1 MGVNMVEYS
10 NFSNLDIRVGEI
22 TEVSDFPDAH
32 IPSYKLVVYFG
43 NELGSKKSSAH
54 ITNYKKDELIH
65 KKVIGIVNFPPKQ
78 VGHFISE
85 VLILGVVTDSRV
97 KLLTADGIEDIEVG
111 SKIA

>member
-1 MGVNMVEYS
+1 MNS
-10 NFSNLDIRVGEI
+10 
-22 TEVSDFPDAH
+22 
-32 IPSYKLVVYFG
+32 
-43 NELGSKKSSAH
+43 
-54 ITNYKKDELIH
+54 
-65 KKVIGIVNFPPKQ
+65 KQ